1 MKKES
6 YRKLLI
12 ALLGALMCRFS
23 LGGYYPLIPA
33 YYAAALLRGEGRW
46 LLGSVMFLAMTVALP
61 VTQTVRY
68 ALVMVVVWL
77 VVKICEWLDHKC
89 LIITA
94 AASAAIVTLSINICG
109 ELLTNTMRDDM
120 PMKLMEAVICFAGV
134 FLFSRLLYW
143 LPLLVERLPD
153 HPMPRAADENRL
165 MGYADSFGEL
175 AQMFSGLHT
184 SKRDFTPEEM
194 GKIHNEITGHICV
207 DCAQCAACWDRPDTP
222 MYQALAGYLTS
233 MYRAGK
239 AEAES
244 QKQLRDHCIRSEAM
258 AMEATRVFE
267 RARLNLAWYNRLLEN
282 RAVIAEQLEAMAY
295 IMQDC
300 TKDAVDLTKKER
312 TALSTLRYLAKEQG
326 ILVQNVRLLE
336 KKNGRITLS
345 LEARSKQGNCI
356 SVKDL
361 TKVVVRALDLDM
373 VLHRDSKSL
382 IGKLP
387 GPYVYEEDTLYHS
400 TYGVARMIRDGAAV
414 SGDNFS
420 YVENHDGQ
428 TVLMLS
434 DGMGS
439 GNSACKESE
448 MVLELMERFLEAG
461 FTEEAALRMLNAA
474 CVLQDQEDSYSTV
487 DVCVVDLYQGDVAFN
502 KIGAAAAFIKRGE
515 EITCIPCANLP
526 VGADM
531 QLQIESCQTHV
542 SGGDY
547 IILMTDG
554 VLEHMHVPS
563 PEQTMCEILETLPS
577 ANPNEMAKKIVD
589 RVLLFTGGEVRDDM
603 TVFVAGIWEK

>member
-1 MKKES
+1 
-6 YRKLLI
+6 
-12 ALLGALMCRFS
+12 
-23 LGGYYPLIPA
+23 
-33 YYAAALLRGEGRW
+33 
-46 LLGSVMFLAMTVALP
+46 
-61 VTQTVRY
+61 
-68 ALVMVVVWL
+68 
-77 VVKICEWLDHKC
+77 
-89 LIITA
+89 
-94 AASAAIVTLSINICG
+94 
-109 ELLTNTMRDDM
+109 MRDDM

-603 TVFVAGIWEK
+603 TVLVAGIWEK

>member
-12 ALLGALMCRFS
+12 ALLGALMCRFGA
-23 LGGYYPLIPA
+23 GGCYPLVPA
-33 YYAAALLRGEGRW
+33 YYAAALLRGEGRV
-46 LLGSVMFLAMTVALP
+46 LLGGVMFVGMAIALP

-68 ALVMVVVWL
+68 AIGMLVVWL
-77 VVKICEWLDHKC
+77 VVKLCEWLDHKC
-89 LIITA
+89 LVVTA
-94 AASAAIVTLSINICG
+94 AVSSAIVTLSISICG
-109 ELLTNTMRDDM
+109 DLLTNSLRDDL
-120 PMKLMEAVICFAGV
+120 PLKLMESVICFAAV
-134 FLFSRLLYW
+134 FVFSRLLYW
-143 LPLLVERLPD
+143 LPMLVEQLPD

-184 SKRDFTPEEM
+184 QKKDFTSEEL

-207 DCAQCAACWDRPDTP
+207 DCTQCTVCWERPDAP
-222 MYQALAGYLTS
+222 MYQALTGYLSS

-239 AEAES
+239 AAAES
-244 QKQLRDHCIRSEAM
+244 RMQLQKNCIRSEAM

-267 RARLNLAWYNRLLEN
+267 RARLNLSWYNRLLEN
-282 RAVIAEQLEAMAY
+282 RVVIAEQLEAMAY

-300 TKDAVDLTKKER
+300 TKDAIDLTKKER
-312 TALSTLRYLAKEQG
+312 PALTTLRYLAKEQG
-326 ILVQNVRLLE
+326 ILLQNIRLLE
-336 KKNGRITLS
+336 KKNGRLSLS

-356 SVKDL
+356 SARTL
-361 TKVVVRALDLDM
+361 TKAVSRALDLDM
-373 VLHRDSKSL
+373 VLHRDSKTL

-387 GPYVYEEDTLYHS
+387 GPYVFEEDTLYHS
-400 TYGVARMIRDGAAV
+400 TYGVAHLVRDGAAV

-420 YVENHDGQ
+420 YVENNEGQ
-428 TVLMLS
+428 SVLMLS

-439 GNSACKESE
+439 GNNACKESE

-487 DVCVVDLYQGDVAFN
+487 DVCVVDLYQGDVAFH
-502 KIGAAAAFIKRGE
+502 KIGAAAAFIKRGTE
-515 EITCIPCANLP
+515 VTCIPCESLP

-531 QLQIESCQTHV
+531 QLQIACCQSHV
-542 SGGDY
+542 SGGDHV
-547 IILMTDG
+547 ILMTDG
-554 VLEHMHVPS
+554 VLEHLHVPC
-563 PEQTMCEILETLPS
+563 PEQTMCELLETLEVS
-577 ANPNEMAKKIVD
+577 NPNEMAKAILE
-589 RVLLFTGGEVRDDM
+589 RVMLFTGGEVHDDM
-603 TVFVAGIWEK
+603 TVLVAGIWEK

>member
-23 LGGYYPLIPA
+23 AGGYYPLIPA
-33 YYAAALLRGEGRW
+33 YYAAALLRGEGRL
-46 LLGSVMFLAMTVALP
+46 LLGAVMFLAMTVAVP
-61 VTQTVRY
+61 VAQTVRY
-68 ALVMVVVWL
+68 ALVMVVIWL

-94 AASAAIVTLSINICG
+94 AASAAIVTFSINICG
-109 ELLTNTMRDDM
+109 ELLTNTMRDDL
-120 PMKLMEAVICFAGV
+120 PMKLMESVICFAGV
-134 FLFSRLLYW
+134 FIFSRLLYW

-153 HPMPRAADENRL
+153 RPMPRAADENRL

-184 SKRDFTPEEM
+184 SKRDFTPEEL

-207 DCAQCAACWDRPDTP
+207 DCSQCAACWDKPDTP

-233 MYRAGK
+233 IYHAGRAAAK
-239 AEAES
+239 EQE
-244 QKQLRDHCIRSEAM
+244 QLRANCIRSEAM

-300 TKDAVDLTKKER
+300 TKDAIDLTKKEKP
-312 TALSTLRYLAKEQG
+312 ALSTLRYLAKEQG

-502 KIGAAAAFIKRGE
+502 KIGAAAAFVKRGE

-531 QLQIESCQTHV
+531 QLQIENCQTHV

-563 PEQTMCEILETLPS
+563 PEQTMCEILETMPS
-577 ANPNEMAKKIVD
+577 VNPNEMAKKILD

-603 TVFVAGIWEK
+603 TVLVAGIWEK